1 MSAKCHKFCLT
12 SMWPVSS
19 TKTLRARQNG
29 RYLPDNIFKCTFMN
43 ENGWTSIMI
52 PLKFVPKG
60 KINNIPALVQIMAW
74 RQSGDESLS
83 EPMMVRLPKHIC
95 IIRPQWVRTGRMMQ
109 ELELCELLCLFT
121 LAHEIFF
128 LLFIYAVMKQLRKL
142 IIQLIDWLTDWLV
155 DWLIGFNTVFNTEK
169 PDDNPP
175 PSWHIIRDRLWIT
188 LYNKSKIT

>member
-1 MSAKCHKFCLT
+1 MHFHE
-12 SMWPVSS
+12 W
-19 TKTLRARQNG
+19 
-29 RYLPDNIFKCTFMN
+29 
-43 ENGWTSIMI
+43 NGWTSIMI

-74 RQSGDESLS
+74 RRPGDKLLS
-83 EPMMVRLPKHIC
+83 EPMMVRLPTHIC
-95 IIRPQWVRTGRMMQ
+95 IIRPQWVRTERMMQ
-109 ELELCELLCLFT
+109 ELELCELLCLFK
-121 LAHEIFF
+121 LASEMVFF
-128 LLFIYAVMKQLRKL
+128 FVIYLRSYEAIKEL